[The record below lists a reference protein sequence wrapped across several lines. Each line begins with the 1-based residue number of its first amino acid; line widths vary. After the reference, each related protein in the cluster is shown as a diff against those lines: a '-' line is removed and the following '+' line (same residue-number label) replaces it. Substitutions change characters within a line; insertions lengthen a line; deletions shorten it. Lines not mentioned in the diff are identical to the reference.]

1 MRNDACRNDAGPAR
15 KRPQVQ
21 VQKDYEGVQMKSSI
35 EQFEEWWESYA
46 DKCTHPVEDV
56 EYYAA
61 KDAWQASRAAIEIE
75 LPWLGQSSLMDTD
88 DVVEA
93 IELQGLTAKAKP

>member
-1 MRNDACRNDAGPAR
+1 
-15 KRPQVQ
+15 
-21 VQKDYEGVQMKSSI
+21 MKSSR
-35 EQFEEWWESYA
+35 EQFEDWL
-46 DKCTHPVEDV
+46 PQMVEGMPENMVKVFD
-56 EYYAA
+56 EMLFT
-61 KDAWQASRAAIEIE
+61 AWQASRAAIVIE

>member
-1 MRNDACRNDAGPAR
+1 
-15 KRPQVQ
+15 
-21 VQKDYEGVQMKSSI
+21 MKSSR
-35 EQFEEWWESYA
+35 EQFEEWFTPRKIAMQKKGIAEISIVRLHR
-46 DKCTHPVEDV
+46 KMLE
-56 EYYAA
+56 
-61 KDAWQASRAAIEIE
+61 AWQASRAAIEIE

>member
-1 MRNDACRNDAGPAR
+1 
-15 KRPQVQ
+15 
-21 VQKDYEGVQMKSSI
+21 MKSSR
-35 EQFEEWWESYA
+35 ERFEEWF
-46 DKCTHPVEDV
+46 PQMVEGMPENMVKVFD
-56 EYYAA
+56 EMLFT
-61 KDAWQASRAAIEIE
+61 AWQASRASIVIE